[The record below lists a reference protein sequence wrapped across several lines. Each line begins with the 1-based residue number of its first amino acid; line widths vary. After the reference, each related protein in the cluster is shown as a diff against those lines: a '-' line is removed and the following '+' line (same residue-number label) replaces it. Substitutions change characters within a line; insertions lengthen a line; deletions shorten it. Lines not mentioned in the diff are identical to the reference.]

1 MRDNVK
7 GEVNIEM
14 PTLCQHTYEININF
28 RYKIIRTYFESWN
41 RCRYEE
47 AFENLINIVRLTF
60 HKCKVSRHSMTLH
73 NVINTNIIL
82 LSKRNRTLSVRCM
95 LHALISC
102 IDILFDDCD
111 MLHFQRYTHNSKL
124 LYSRPYSY
132 VVKMLENSKL
142 RWFIVVQ
149 RCILFSALKQR
160 VNCTCQ

>member
-82 LSKRNRTLSVRCM
+82 LSKRNRTFNVRCM

-111 MLHFQRYTHNSKL
+111 MLHFQRYTDFKIIVFSTL
-124 LYSRPYSY
+124 FLCC
-132 VVKMLENSKL
+132 ENVGKFEATLIHSCSTL
-142 RWFIVVQ
+142 HPI
-149 RCILFSALKQR
+149 FS
-160 VNCTCQ
+160 VETTC